1 MEENEE
7 STIIAG
13 GKMKDWKD
21 LKNTNTTWNE
31 ISVPDYIRITT
42 TWIMGVIMFFGTSLN
57 FINKT
62 TDLMSLKLF

>member
-21 LKNTNTTWNE
+21 LKNTNTNWNE